1 MVFITF
7 FMFLTLTNIFSENM
21 DLRGALSL
29 SPQAHFS
36 GFDNRI
42 IKPQPKINA
51 NAHFYLDFADIMAAG
66 IFAGFNYTWASS
78 VDGGW
83 RYPGF
88 SGLETGAEI
97 IFGLPFIPG
106 SGIGGAASAGWY
118 RYNFTNNMFFLPSVT
133 VFPGYRI
140 ISGKDLDFHIEAP
153 FQIYLHKQADLFFS
167 AGLRV
172 RMVFK

>member
-1 MVFITF
+1 ML
-7 FMFLTLTNIFSENM
+7 LTLSNIFAQNIHP
-21 DLRGALSL
+21 RGALSL
-29 SPQAHFS
+29 SPQAHLS

-51 NAHFYLDFADIMAAG
+51 NAHFYIDFTDILAAG
-66 IFAGFNYTWASS
+66 VFAGFNYTVDSS

-97 IFGLPFIPG
+97 IVRLPFIPG
-106 SGIGGAASAGWY
+106 GGIGGAASAGWY
-118 RYNFTNNMFFLPSVT
+118 RYNLTNNMFFLPSVT
-133 VFPGYRI
+133 VFPEYRI

-153 FQIYLHKQADLFFS
+153 FQIYFHKQADLFFS